1 MCSNHGNKL
10 CSFVK
15 GRIMEAGSCGVCA
28 LHCTFEMNA
37 GFVKS
42 LHVPV
47 PTAVI
52 WVFIAVLHFLNK
64 NKQQKKQK
72 TV

>member
-42 LHVPV
+42 LQVPV
-47 PTAVI
+47 PTAVF
-52 WVFIAVLHFLNK
+52 WLFIAVLHFLNK
-64 NKQQKKQK
+64 N
-72 TV
+72 